1 MHVRARC
8 VNSHCVAYS
17 VEKTI
22 LVGQLGILK
31 TADNELFCRRCRQTM
46 RITKAN
52 VDDEKRAGS
61 SRPTVPKQKT
71 LLVLPTTAIE
81 QRRTSPAAG
90 DRHADQQPAAGEGIR
105 EAAFHRTRLCA
116 RTGAGRGPMLS
127 GMVSLHP
134 SFLVSERLIRESR
147 ATVEQTARL
156 VRESKRGLKAYTCFG
171 HGLSLHG
178 IGEGSRQESRRTE
191 RVAD

>member
-22 LVGQLGILK
+22 LVGQLGILNN
-31 TADNELFCRRCRQTM
+31 AANELFCRHCRQTM

-61 SRPTVPKQKT
+61 SRPTMPKQKT
-71 LLVLPTTAIE
+71 LLVLPTAAIE
-81 QRRTSPAAG
+81 RRWTSPAAG
-90 DRHADQQPAAGEGIR
+90 DHADQQPAAGEGIR

-116 RTGAGRGPMLS
+116 RTGGDRGPMLS
-127 GMVSLHP
+127 GMVSLHL

-156 VRESKRGLKAYTCFG
+156 VRESKRGLKAYTRFG
-171 HGLSLHG
+171 HSLSFHG

-191 RVAD
+191 QVAD